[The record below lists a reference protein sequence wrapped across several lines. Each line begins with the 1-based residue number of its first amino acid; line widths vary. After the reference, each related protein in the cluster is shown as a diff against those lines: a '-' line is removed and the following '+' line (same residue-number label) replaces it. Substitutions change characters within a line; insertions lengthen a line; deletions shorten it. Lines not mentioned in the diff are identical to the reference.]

1 VNIAID
7 ARPLLERRGT
17 GVYEYTRH
25 LLDALFRISGNCF
38 ELFSNS
44 YQYPLNLPENWRG
57 CEKIKIVE
65 TKHPNKIFNLK
76 LAFFR
81 APKLNRLIGDANL
94 FYLPNLNFCALDRGF
109 PYVATVHDLSF
120 EVMPSFFGPKQRVWH
135 GLVGV
140 QKLLK
145 GATKIVAVSEHT
157 KSDITRLYKIS
168 PGKIQV
174 IYPGLNNLSAG
185 KTPEELRLRH
195 FLPENF
201 ILFLGTLEKR
211 KNVLGLISAFELLAQ
226 KIPDLH
232 LVIAGAPGWGF
243 AEIYA
248 RAKASKY
255 AERILFLGY
264 IHEDERMT
272 FYSLAKVFVY
282 PSFYEG
288 FGMPPL
294 EAMSCGTP
302 VVTSAASSLP
312 EAVGD
317 AALLINPNKTDD
329 LADAILAC
337 LTNDRLRKKLI
348 SAGAEQIKKFS
359 WDKAVRELN
368 DVFRKII

>member
-1 VNIAID
+1 
-7 ARPLLERRGT
+7 
-17 GVYEYTRH
+17 
-25 LLDALFRISGNCF
+25 
-38 ELFSNS
+38 
-44 YQYPLNLPENWRG
+44 
-57 CEKIKIVE
+57 
-65 TKHPNKIFNLK
+65 
-76 LAFFR
+76 
-81 APKLNRLIGDANL
+81 
-94 FYLPNLNFCALDRGF
+94 
-109 PYVATVHDLSF
+109 
-120 EVMPSFFGPKQRVWH
+120 
-135 GLVGV
+135 
-140 QKLLK
+140 
-145 GATKIVAVSEHT
+145 
-157 KSDITRLYKIS
+157 
-168 PGKIQV
+168 
-174 IYPGLNNLSAG
+174 
-185 KTPEELRLRH
+185 
-195 FLPENF
+195 
-201 ILFLGTLEKR
+201 LGTLEKR

-317 AALLINPNKTDD
+317 AALLINPHKTDD